1 MLMDPHPSQQHASL
15 QHVVLL
21 QQQDATKLEAK
32 FKQKSEVVGQA
43 NRRQHILVICF
54 TWGPQR
60 DLKYF

>member
-32 FKQKSEVVGQA
+32 FKQKSEVVG
-43 NRRQHILVICF
+43 
-54 TWGPQR
+54 
-60 DLKYF
+60 